1 MLFSL
6 DVDPR
11 CENVVLSSVG
21 LKWRQFKSNLAVEI
35 IIPNKDHMKK
45 LKRPPLD
52 YNFINQKDW
61 ETFVALRLFAKYLVN
76 L

>member
-35 IIPNKDHMKK
+35 IIPNKEHMEK
-45 LKRPPLD
+45 LRRPPLA

-61 ETFVALRLFAKYLVN
+61 EMFMALRLSVKYLVN